1 MIFLRKHRFK
11 FCPIECDCTERISAK
26 CNSRGLNTI
35 PQSERTSRITSL
47 WLRNNTIRRLDDY
60 SFMNWMNLRTLDL
73 QKNNMSDVNA
83 ISVQALKPLKK
94 LKVSPIHQSRFCH

>member
-1 MIFLRKHRFK
+1 
-11 FCPIECDCTERISAK
+11 
-26 CNSRGLNTI
+26 
-35 PQSERTSRITSL
+35 
-47 WLRNNTIRRLDDY
+47 
-60 SFMNWMNLRTLDL
+60 MNLRTLDL